1 MGSWLSRWRHSDVL
15 QFLGTCY
22 RAPQTD
28 QEYFDMAEG
37 TVFGD
42 PGWSITRLHFC
53 QSRVVDRQH
62 VRAAIGEVSK
72 GLQEV
77 SQRKDAEK

>member
-1 MGSWLSRWRHSDVL
+1 
-15 QFLGTCY
+15 
-22 RAPQTD
+22 
-28 QEYFDMAEG
+28 MAEG

-53 QSRVVDRQH
+53 RSRVVNRQH

-77 SQRKDAEK
+77 SQRKDAEKESTYTLVTLKIVCSNRKYKP